1 MREYLKKLR
10 ECSNLTQEDAAEQ
23 LSLSRA
29 YYSRVEN
36 GERKKS
42 LDLSLAIKIS
52 KLFNVSVDYII
63 AEEEKLKS
71 SGVV

>member
-1 MREYLKKLR
+1 MRSYLR
-10 ECSNLTQEDAAEQ
+10 ELRDKSGFTQLDT
-23 LSLSRA
+23 SRKLDISES
-29 YYSRVEN
+29 YYSLIEN

-63 AEEEKLKS
+63 AEEEKLKNC
-71 SGVV
+71 GAG

>member
-1 MREYLKKLR
+1 MRDYLKKLR
-10 ECSNLTQEDAAEQ
+10 ECSNLTQEEAAEK
-23 LSLSRA
+23 LCLSRA

-63 AEEEKLKS
+63 AEEEKLKAAE
-71 SGVV
+71 VV